1 MAGLLKTSMELLE
14 VTEHRPWPLPTEPW
28 LMEQCWSDLL
38 FAHWPLATESLRHLV
53 PRELPLDT
61 FDGHCWVS
69 VTPFH
74 MTNRARVRV
83 LPFTSRFRELNCRTY
98 VSIGGKPGV
107 FFFSLDASSR
117 LAVWGARTFYHL
129 PYHLAQ
135 MRAEKRGEEIDYSS
149 RRGSVRFEARY
160 RPVGPVRLATRGTV
174 EHWLTERYCLY
185 TVHEGQVFRGDIHHV
200 PWPLQPAETEIGV
213 NTVAEAA
220 GVLLPETKPLH
231 AFSSELKVLI
241 WPLRRIS

>member
-1 MAGLLKTSMELLE
+1 MKTGRELLQA
-14 VTEHRPWPLPTEPW
+14 VEHRPWSLPSEPW
-28 LMEQCWSDLL
+28 LMEQCWYDLL
-38 FAHWPLATESLRHLV
+38 FAHWQLPTESLRHLV

-74 MTNRARVRV
+74 MTNRARSRA

-98 VSIGGKPGV
+98 VNIGGKPGV

-129 PYHLAQ
+129 PYHLAR
-135 MRAEKRGEEIDYSS
+135 MRAVKRGEAVDYSS
-149 RRGSVRFEARY
+149 RRGSARFEHR
-160 RPVGPVRLATRGTV
+160 
-174 EHWLTERYCLY
+174 
-185 TVHEGQVFRGDIHHV
+185 GQVFRGDIHHV
-200 PWPLQPAETEIGV
+200 PWPLQPAEAEIEI

-220 GVLLPETKPLH
+220 EIQLPNTKPLL
-231 AFSSELKVLI
+231 AFSRQLDVLI
-241 WPLRRIS
+241 WPLKRVS